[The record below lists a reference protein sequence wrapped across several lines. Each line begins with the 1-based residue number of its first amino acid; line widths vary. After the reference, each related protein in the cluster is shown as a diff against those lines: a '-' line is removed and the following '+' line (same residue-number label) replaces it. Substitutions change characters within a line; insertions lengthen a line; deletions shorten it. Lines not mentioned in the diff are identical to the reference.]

1 MTPCRVLS
9 QCSLFKLNLVKL
21 KLTIIGLGYLGAT
34 TAVAFA
40 KLGHEV
46 IGIDPDT
53 SKIELLK
60 QGKLP
65 FYEPGLDNALVEVV
79 EAGNITFS
87 TEHSSTSSSADIHM
101 ICVGTPQGPDGSS
114 ADTKYLY
121 SALDSLIPF
130 LEEDAVI
137 VGKSTVPVGT
147 AAQIRNY
154 LEAKLSFTPHIAWN
168 PEFLREGTALKD
180 TLEPDRIVIG
190 VEDSWSEKLLRL
202 LYEDITEA
210 GVPLITC
217 DIPTS
222 ELVKVAANSFL
233 ATKISFINAIAEV
246 AEVAGADT
254 VKLAEAIG
262 YDERIGNKFLRN
274 GIGFGGGC
282 LPKDIRAFMARAN
295 ELGVGHAV
303 AFLSEVEAINLRRRA
318 RVLEIAQE
326 ELGDLTSRRVA
337 ILGAAFK
344 PETDDIRDSPAIA
357 VAEQFWMAG
366 AHVVIHDP
374 KALNNVR
381 RAFPQIETQPTVE
394 LALSNADLVVVA
406 TEWNEYRE
414 ANPAELAKLVANRL
428 VIDGRN
434 TLDAN
439 LWQQSS
445 WQIIALG
452 RNLERI
458 PVLV

>member
-1 MTPCRVLS
+1 M
-9 QCSLFKLNLVKL
+9 LVKL

-40 KLGHEV
+40 KLGHQV
-46 IGIDPDT
+46 IGIDPDA
-53 SKIELLK
+53 SKIELFS

-65 FYEPGLDNALVEVV
+65 FYEPGLEDALGEVV
-79 EAGNITFS
+79 AAGNISFA
-87 TEHSSTSSSADIHM
+87 TEHSSSSSSADIHM

-130 LEEDAVI
+130 LNEDAVI

-147 AAQIRNY
+147 AGQIRSY
-154 LEAKLSFTPHIAWN
+154 LESKLNFAPHIAWN

-233 ATKISFINAIAEV
+233 ATKISFINAIAEI

-262 YDERIGNKFLRN
+262 YDERIGDKFLRN

-295 ELGVGHAV
+295 ELGAGHSV
-303 AFLSEVEAINLRRRA
+303 AFLREVEAINLRRRA

-434 TLDAN
+434 TLDAS
-439 LWQQSS
+439 LWQQNS

>member
-1 MTPCRVLS
+1 MCRV
-9 QCSLFKLNLVKL
+9 QRDCSLPRLARVKL

-40 KLGHEV
+40 KLGHQV
-46 IGIDPDT
+46 IGIDPDAA
-53 SKIELLK
+53 KIELLS

-65 FYEPGLDNALVEVV
+65 FYEPGLEEALREVKA
-79 EAGNITFS
+79 AGKISFA
-87 TEHSSTSSSADIHM
+87 TEHSPSSSSADIHM
-101 ICVGTPQGPDGSS
+101 LCVGTPQGADGSS
-114 ADTKYLY
+114 ADTKFLY
-121 SALDSLIPF
+121 SALNSLLPF
-130 LEEDAVI
+130 LDEDAVI

-147 AAQIRNY
+147 AAQIRSY
-154 LEAKLSFTPHIAWN
+154 LESKLNFSPHIAWN

-190 VEDSWSEKLLRL
+190 TDDPWSEKLLRL
-202 LYEDITEA
+202 LYQQITDG
-210 GVPLITC
+210 GVPLISC
-217 DIPTS
+217 DIPTA

-233 ATKISFINAIAEV
+233 ATKISFINAIAEI

-262 YDERIGNKFLRN
+262 YDDRIGSKFLRN

-282 LPKDIRAFMARAN
+282 LPKDIRAFVARAN
-295 ELGVGHAV
+295 ELGVGHSV
-303 AFLSEVEAINLRRRA
+303 AFLNEIESINLRRRA
-318 RVLEIAQE
+318 RVLEIAKD
-326 ELGDLTSRRVA
+326 ELGDLSSRRVA

-357 VAEQFWMAG
+357 VAEQFWLAG
-366 AHVVIHDP
+366 AHVVVHDP
-374 KALNNVR
+374 KALHNVR
-381 RAFPQIETQPTVE
+381 RVFPQIETQPTVE
-394 LALSNADLVVVA
+394 LAIANAELVVIA

-414 ANPAELAKLVANRL
+414 ANPCELAKLVSNRL

-434 TLDAN
+434 ILDVK

-452 RNLERI
+452 RNIERI

>member
-1 MTPCRVLS
+1 M
-9 QCSLFKLNLVKL
+9 KL

-40 KLGHEV
+40 KLGHQV
-46 IGIDPDT
+46 IGIDPDAA
-53 SKIELLK
+53 KVELLS

-65 FYEPGLDNALVEVV
+65 FYEPGLEEALGEVV
-79 EAGNITFS
+79 AAGNISFA
-87 TEHSSTSSSADIHM
+87 TEHSISSSSADIHM
-101 ICVGTPQGPDGSS
+101 LCVGTPQGPDGSS

-121 SALDSLIPF
+121 SALNSLIPF
-130 LEEDAVI
+130 LDEDAVI

-147 AAQIRNY
+147 AAQIRSY
-154 LEAKLSFTPHIAWN
+154 LESRLSFSPHISWN

-190 VEDSWSEKLLRL
+190 TDDPWSEKLLRL
-202 LYEDITEA
+202 LYQQITDG
-210 GVPLITC
+210 GVPLISC
-217 DIPTS
+217 DIPTA

-233 ATKISFINAIAEV
+233 ATKISFINAIAEI

-262 YDERIGNKFLRN
+262 YDERIGSKFLRN

-282 LPKDIRAFMARAN
+282 LPKDIRAFVARAN
-295 ELGVGHAV
+295 ELGLGHSV
-303 AFLSEVEAINLRRRA
+303 AFLNEIESINLRRRN
-318 RVLEIAQE
+318 RVLEIAKD
-326 ELGDLTSRRVA
+326 ELGDLNSRRVA

-357 VAEQFWMAG
+357 VAEQFWLAG

-394 LALSNADLVVVA
+394 LAIANAELVVIA

-414 ANPAELAKLVANRL
+414 ANPGELAKLVSNRL

-434 TLDAN
+434 ILDVK

-452 RNLERI
+452 RNIERI

>member
-1 MTPCRVLS
+1 
-9 QCSLFKLNLVKL
+9 VKL

-34 TAVAFA
+34 TAIAFA
-40 KLGHEV
+40 KLGHDV
-46 IGIDPDT
+46 IGIDSDD
-53 SKIELLK
+53 KKVELLG
-60 QGKLP
+60 QGILP
-65 FYEPGLDNALVEVV
+65 FYEPGLDTALLEVLK
-79 EAGNITFS
+79 AGNITFATAHNNES
-87 TEHSSTSSSADIHM
+87 RSADIHM
-101 ICVGTPQGPDGSS
+101 ICVGTPPSADGSTTE
-114 ADTKYLY
+114 TKYLY
-121 SALDSLIPF
+121 SALDSLIPH
-130 LEEDAVI
+130 LAEDAVL

-147 AAQIRNY
+147 AAQIRKY
-154 LEAKLSFTPHIAWN
+154 LESKLDFSPHIAWN

-180 TLEPDRIVIG
+180 TLEPDRIVVGI
-190 VEDSWSEKLLRL
+190 DDPWSEKILRL
-202 LYEDITEA
+202 LYEKITIN
-210 GVPLITC
+210 GTPFISC

-246 AEVAGADT
+246 AEVVGADT
-254 VKLAEAIG
+254 VKLSEAIG

-303 AFLSEVEAINLRRRA
+303 SFLKEVEAINHRRRN
-318 RVLEIAQE
+318 RVIEIAHD
-326 ELGDLTSRRVA
+326 ELGDLRSRRVT

-366 AHVVIHDP
+366 AQVVVHDP
-374 KALNNVR
+374 QALKNVR
-381 RAFPQIETQPTVE
+381 RSYPQIETQPTVE
-394 LALSNADLVVVA
+394 LAVAQADLVVVA
-406 TEWNEYRE
+406 TEWKEYRE
-414 ANPAELAKLVANRL
+414 ADPKHLAKLVANRL

-434 TLDAN
+434 TLDDK
-439 LWQQSS
+439 LWQDAD

-452 RNLERI
+452 RSLERI

>member
-1 MTPCRVLS
+1 M
-9 QCSLFKLNLVKL
+9 KL
-21 KLTIIGLGYLGAT
+21 KITIIGLGYLGAT

-46 IGIDPDT
+46 IGIDPDAT
-53 SKIELLK
+53 KIELLK
-60 QGKLP
+60 QGQLP
-65 FYEPGLDNALVEVV
+65 FYEPGLDGALVEVV
-79 EAGNITFS
+79 AAGNITFS
-87 TEHSSTSSSADIHM
+87 TEHTSTSSLADIHM
-101 ICVGTPQGPDGSS
+101 ICVGTPPGPDGSS
-114 ADTKYLY
+114 ADTRYLY

-130 LEEDAVI
+130 LDEDAVI

-147 AAQIRNY
+147 AAQIRKY

-190 VEDSWSEKLLRL
+190 VDDSWSEKLLRL
-202 LYEDITEA
+202 LYKDITDT
-210 GVPLITC
+210 GVPFISC

-295 ELGVGHAV
+295 ELGVGHSV
-303 AFLSEVEAINLRRRA
+303 AFLNEVESINLRRRA

-326 ELGDLTSRRVA
+326 ELGDLSNRRVT

-381 RAFPQIETQPTVE
+381 RAFPQIETQPTLE
-394 LALSNADLVVVA
+394 LAVSKADLVVVA

-414 ANPAELAKLVANRL
+414 AKPAELAKLVANRL

-434 TLDAN
+434 ALDAS